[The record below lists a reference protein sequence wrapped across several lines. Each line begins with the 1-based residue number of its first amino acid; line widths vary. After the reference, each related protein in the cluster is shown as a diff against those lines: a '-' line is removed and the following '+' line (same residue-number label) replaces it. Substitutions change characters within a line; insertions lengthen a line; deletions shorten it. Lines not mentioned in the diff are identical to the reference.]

1 VKKNIQSA
9 VVVVTGLAAVV
20 FGLGSSAA
28 AASGGDASSVS
39 LAGVYTPIGID
50 HLEWLDDLH
59 PKADVPNV
67 DTTVRHREIVLPL
80 PS

>member
-1 VKKNIQSA
+1 VKKNIRSA
-9 VVVVTGLAAVV
+9 VVVVTGLTAVI

-28 AASGGDASSVS
+28 AVGGGDASSVS
-39 LAGVYTPIGID
+39 RAGAYTPIGVD

-59 PKADVPNV
+59 PKVDVPNV